1 MTKKRIVIVAGARPN
16 FPKVAPLIKAFARLA
31 AGRRPEIILVH
42 TGQHYDYKM
51 SQVFLD
57 ELGLPKPDHYLGA
70 GPGTH
75 ARQTADIM
83 RAFEQV
89 LLKTRP
95 QLVMVVGDVNSTLAC
110 ALTAHKMGIKVAH
123 VEAGLRSYDRT
134 MPEEANRLL
143 TDHLSDYLFVSC
155 PEGTANLRKEGIENK
170 KIFPV
175 GNVMIDTLVEKIPS
189 AKKSRI
195 HKKLGLKKAKGIK
208 PYCLVTLHR
217 PSNVDDGA
225 RLKNIL
231 KDLAEISKDLAVVMP
246 LHPRTK
252 MNIDKF
258 KLLTHLKNKN
268 IICLGPLGYT
278 DFLALEMS
286 ARLVIT
292 DSGGIQEETSF
303 LGVPCF
309 TIRKNTERPVTVKLG
324 SNIVAGIAPHAL
336 LKAWNKNKGR
346 IMKAA
351 RPGKCRIPLWDG
363 KSAGRIVKITVDGL

>member
-1 MTKKRIVIVAGARPN
+1 MPKNKIVIVAGARPN
-16 FPKVAPLIKAFARLA
+16 FPKVAPLIKAFGRLA

-51 SQVFLD
+51 SKVFFD
-57 ELGLPKPDHYLGA
+57 ELDLPKPDHYLGA
-70 GPGTH
+70 GPGSH

-83 RAFEQV
+83 IAFEQV

-110 ALTAHKMGIKVAH
+110 ALTAHKVGIKVAH
-123 VEAGLRSYDRT
+123 VEAGLRSFDPA

-155 PEGTANLRKEGIENK
+155 PEGTANLRKEGIDNK
-170 KIFPV
+170 KIYPA
-175 GNVMIDTLVEKIPS
+175 GNVMIDTLKDQKSKIKNQIILS
-189 AKKSRI
+189 
-195 HKKLGLKKAKGIK
+195 KLGLQKGKEIK

-217 PSNVDDGA
+217 PTNVDDGA

-231 KDLAEISKDLAVVMP
+231 EDLAEISKDLPVVMP
-246 LHPRTK
+246 LHPRTRL
-252 MNIDKF
+252 NIDKF
-258 KLLTHLKNKN
+258 RLATYLKNRN
-268 IICLGPLGYT
+268 IICLEPLGYI
-278 DFLALEMS
+278 DFLALEMT

-309 TIRKNTERPVTVKLG
+309 TVRKNTERPVTVKLG
-324 SNIVAGIAPHAL
+324 TNIIVGTEPHAL
-336 LKAWNKNKGR
+336 LKTWNKNRGR
-346 IMKAA
+346 IMNADKA
-351 RPGKCRIPLWDG
+351 GKCRIPLWDG
-363 KSAGRIVKITVDGL
+363 KSAGRIARITVGGL